1 MTTASLTTEIHSG
14 PRLRGF
20 ALISVMSAL
29 MLTLF
34 LEALD
39 QAIVGTAMPRI
50 IVELH
55 GLDRYT
61 WVVTA
66 YILATTTMIP
76 IVGKLSDLFG
86 RKWFLLSGTFLFLLG
101 SLLAGA
107 SQSMDQ
113 LIAFRALQGLGAGIG
128 MALIGTV
135 IADLFPPAERAK
147 WMGLFGV
154 VYGFSSLLGPTLGGW
169 LTEHGPLLGSLVTEA
184 SRWRWVFYINL
195 PLGLIAV
202 VALLIFLPANISV
215 ATSSVRGWPA
225 VRRIDVLG
233 AILSAAATICLML
246 GLTLGGDQTYSWAS
260 AQVLSLL
267 VAGSILFALFF
278 VAERRAAE
286 PILPLSLFRNQVF
299 TAASLLGLV
308 QMMVLL
314 GLALYLPL
322 FLQGVLSVSPTQAGL
337 VMTPLSLS
345 MVAGAVLSSTL
356 INRFQRY
363 RVVAIGA
370 ALLMSAGAL
379 LITLMTPETSLLQ
392 AILFMIVAGIGA
404 GAFFT
409 LPMLAVQNALPAS
422 RLGVSTAAVRYMGQI
437 GATLGIAIV
446 GTVVTS
452 AISGNLLHDLPT
464 NAGDKL
470 ALAGALQHGFLA
482 VLVFALIALVVTFF
496 LKEAPIMATQA
507 ALSPERAAQ
516 ADEESDEEGAGSA
529 DKAVLAAPSI
539 TPDPPWSTRSRFQ
552 SKSGEAAH
560 D

>member
-1 MTTASLTTEIHSG
+1 MTTASISTETDSG

-20 ALISVMSAL
+20 ALGSVITAL

-39 QAIVGTAMPRI
+39 QAIVGTAMPQI
-50 IVELH
+50 IAQLQ

-76 IVGKLSDLFG
+76 IVGKLSDQFG
-86 RKWFLLSGTFLFLLG
+86 RKWFLLFGTLLFLLG

-107 SQSMDQ
+107 SQSIDQ
-113 LIAFRALQGLGAGIG
+113 LILFRGVQGLGAGIG
-128 MALIGTV
+128 MALVGAV
-135 IADLFPPAERAK
+135 MGDLFPPAERAK
-147 WMGLFGV
+147 WMSLFGV
-154 VYGFSSLLGPTLGGW
+154 VYGLSSLLGPTIGGW
-169 LTEHGPLLGSLVTEA
+169 LAEHGPLFGSLVTEA
-184 SRWRWVFYINL
+184 TRWRWIFYINL
-195 PLGLIAV
+195 PVGLVAV
-202 VALLIFLPANISV
+202 IALLVWLPADLSV
-215 ATSSVRGWPA
+215 PTSSSTGWA
-225 VRRIDVLG
+225 AIRRIDVRG

-246 GLTLGGDQTYSWAS
+246 GLTLGSDQTYGWAS

-267 VAGSILFALFF
+267 VAGMVLFVVFF
-278 VAERRAAE
+278 ASERRAAE
-286 PILPLSLFRNQVF
+286 PILPLDLFRNQVF

-356 INRFQRY
+356 INRLQRY

-379 LITLMTPETSLLQ
+379 LIALMTPETSLLQ

-422 RLGVSTAAVRYMGQI
+422 LLGVSTAAVRYMGQI

-446 GTVVTS
+446 GSVVTS
-452 AISGNLLHDLPT
+452 ALPGDLAQRLPSSI
-464 NAGDKL
+464 ADRQ
-470 ALAGALQHGFLA
+470 ALAGALQGGFLA
-482 VLVFALIALVVTFF
+482 VLVFASIALVVTFF
-496 LKEAPIMATQA
+496 LKDLPITATEV
-507 ALSPERAAQ
+507 ALSPEQVAHADAVDQ
-516 ADEESDEEGAGSA
+516 ALVPQRE
-529 DKAVLAAPSI
+529 P
-539 TPDPPWSTRSRFQ
+539 
-552 SKSGEAAH
+552 
-560 D
+560 

>member
-1 MTTASLTTEIHSG
+1 MTTASISTETDSG

-20 ALISVMSAL
+20 ALGSVITAL

-39 QAIVGTAMPRI
+39 QAIVGTAMPQI
-50 IVELH
+50 IAQLQ

-76 IVGKLSDLFG
+76 IVGKLSDQFG
-86 RKWFLLSGTFLFLLG
+86 RKWFLLFGTLLFLLG

-107 SQSMDQ
+107 SQSIDQ
-113 LIAFRALQGLGAGIG
+113 LILFRGVQGLGAGIG
-128 MALIGTV
+128 MALVGAV
-135 IADLFPPAERAK
+135 MGDLFPPAERAK
-147 WMGLFGV
+147 WMSLFGV
-154 VYGFSSLLGPTLGGW
+154 VYGLSSLLGPTIGGW
-169 LTEHGPLLGSLVTEA
+169 LAEHGPLLGSLVTEA
-184 SRWRWVFYINL
+184 TRWRWVFYINL
-195 PLGLIAV
+195 PVGLIAV
-202 VALLIFLPANISV
+202 IALLVWLPANVS
-215 ATSSVRGWPA
+215 APTSSSTGWAA
-225 VRRIDVLG
+225 VRRIDVRG

-246 GLTLGGDQTYSWAS
+246 GLTLGSDQTYGWAS

-267 VAGSILFALFF
+267 VVGMVLFVVFF
-278 VAERRAAE
+278 ASERRAAE
-286 PILPLSLFRNQVF
+286 PILPLDLFRNQVF

-356 INRFQRY
+356 INRLQRY

-379 LITLMTPETSLLQ
+379 LIALMTPETSLLQ

-422 RLGVSTAAVRYMGQI
+422 LLGVSTAAVRYMGQI

-446 GTVVTS
+446 GSVVTS
-452 AISGNLLHDLPT
+452 ALPGDLAQRLPSSI
-464 NAGDKL
+464 ADRQ
-470 ALAGALQHGFLA
+470 ALAGALQGGFLA
-482 VLVFALIALVVTFF
+482 VLVFASIALVVTFF
-496 LKEAPIMATQA
+496 LKDLPITATEV
-507 ALSPERAAQ
+507 ALSPEQVAHADAVDQ
-516 ADEESDEEGAGSA
+516 ALVPQRE
-529 DKAVLAAPSI
+529 P
-539 TPDPPWSTRSRFQ
+539 
-552 SKSGEAAH
+552 
-560 D
+560 